1 MGMTLLLCYML
12 RNDAFD
18 VVYFAPAESGLW
30 NEEKENMNQQPIT
43 SLKGIGEKTAKLF
56 AKLGVETVEELLH
69 DYPRAYDA
77 YEEPVPIGKLREK
90 EMFAVSGQL
99 MKTPSVRRFKNIQVI
114 ITDVR
119 DMTGALQLTWYN
131 MPYLRNVLQ
140 MGQILIFR
148 GRVVKKS
155 GRLTMEQP
163 DVFTPEQY
171 RRIMHSMQPV
181 YGQTKGL
188 GNKAITRAVQQAL
201 EQRQMEREYLPEEL
215 RSRYELAEYNYAIE
229 HIHFPADKKELLFA
243 RKRLVFD
250 EFLFFLLSV
259 RRLKEKRQDLKSKYV
274 TPRAPEVDKLLASL
288 PYELTGAQ
296 KKVLEEVRKDME
308 SGLVMNRLVQG
319 DVGSGKTIVAVLAL
333 LETAMN
339 GCQGAMMAPTEVLA
353 KQHYES
359 ITELFATYGIE
370 KQVVLVTGSMT
381 AKEKRIAYEKI
392 ASHEADII
400 VGTHALIQEK
410 VHYDRLALV
419 ITDEQHRFGVGQRE
433 ALGNKGSKTDPELT
447 PHVLVM
453 SATPIPRTLAIIL
466 YGDLDISIIDEMPA
480 ERLPI
485 KNCVVNTGYRDKAY
499 QFIARE
505 VAAGR
510 QAYVICPMVEESEMI
525 EAENVL
531 DYTKLLREKL
541 PAGITVEYLHGK
553 MKGKEK
559 NQIMER
565 FAFGEIQVL
574 VSTTVVEVGVN
585 VPNATVMMIEN
596 AERFGLAQLHQ
607 LRGRV
612 GRGAHQSY
620 CIMVNCSDQDGTQER
635 LDILNRSN
643 DGFYIASEDLKLRG
657 PGDFF
662 GLRQSGDMEF
672 KIADIFTDANLLKT
686 VSEEVNRILERDPN
700 LEQEEYWALRER
712 LDVYLSKSYDKLNL

>member
-1 MGMTLLLCYML
+1 
-12 RNDAFD
+12 
-18 VVYFAPAESGLW
+18 
-30 NEEKENMNQQPIT
+30 MNQEPVT
-43 SLKGIGEKTAKLF
+43 SLKGIGEKTAGLF
-56 AKLGVETVEELLH
+56 ARLGVCTVEDLLH

-77 YEEPVPIGKLREK
+77 YEEPVPVGKLQENTTA
-90 EMFAVSGQL
+90 AVAGQL
-99 MKTPSVRRFKNIQVI
+99 LKTASVRRFKNIQVI
-114 ITDVR
+114 VATVK
-119 DMTGALQLTWYN
+119 DMTGSLQLTWYN
-131 MPYLRNVLQ
+131 MPYLRNTLQ
-140 MGQILIFR
+140 MGQFLVFR
-148 GRVVKKS
+148 GRAVKKG

-163 DVFTPEQY
+163 EIFTPEAY
-171 RRIMHSMQPV
+171 EAVRDSMQPI

-188 GNKAITRAVQQAL
+188 GNKAIVRAVAQAL
-201 EQRQMEREYLPEEL
+201 EQRQLEREYLPPSL
-215 RSRYELAEYNYAIE
+215 REKYELAEYNYAVE
-229 HIHFPADKKELLFA
+229 HIHFPSSRQELLFA

-250 EFLFFLLSV
+250 EFFFFLLAV
-259 RRLKEKRQDLKSKYV
+259 RRLKEKRQDCRSSFV
-274 TPRAPEVDKLLASL
+274 MSHASQVDQLIEAL
-288 PYELTGAQ
+288 PYSLTEAQ
-296 KKVLEEVRKDME
+296 NKVLKEVSRDLE
-308 SGLVMNRLVQG
+308 SGLVMNRLIQG
-319 DVGSGKTIVAVLAL
+319 DVGSGKTIIAVLAL
-333 LETAMN
+333 LQTACN
-339 GCQGAMMAPTEVLA
+339 GFQGALMAPTEVLA
-353 KQHYES
+353 RQHFES
-359 ITELFATYGIE
+359 ITGLFKTYNIE
-370 KQVVLVTGSMT
+370 KTAVLVTGSMT
-381 AKEKRIAYEKI
+381 AKEKRTAYEKI

-410 VHYDRLALV
+410 VHYHRLGLV

-433 ALGNKGSKTDPELT
+433 ALGSKGQENGSL

-466 YGDLDISIIDEMPA
+466 YGDLDISVIDQMPA
-480 ERLPI
+480 NRLPI
-485 KNCVVNTGYRDKAY
+485 KNCVVNTGYRERAY

-510 QAYVICPMVEESEMI
+510 QAYVICPMVEASEMI

-531 DYTKLLREKL
+531 DYTKLLRQKMPET
-541 PAGITVEYLHGK
+541 ITVEYLHGK

-565 FAFGEIQVL
+565 FAAGEIQVL

-612 GRGAHQSY
+612 GRGSHQSY
-620 CIMVNCSDQDGTQER
+620 CIMVNCSDQEGTQER

-662 GLRQSGDMEF
+662 GIRQSGDMEF
-672 KIADIFTDANLLKT
+672 KLADIYTDAGLLKT
-686 VSEEVNRILERDPN
+686 VSEEVNRILDEDPT
-700 LEQEEYWALRER
+700 LEGEEYAALKER
-712 LDVYLSKSYDKLNL
+712 LEASLSQSYERLNL

>member
-18 VVYFAPAESGLW
+18 AVYFVPAESGLW
-30 NEEKENMNQQPIT
+30 NEEKKTMNQQPIT

-485 KNCVVNTGYRDKAY
+485 KNCVVNTGYRDKVY